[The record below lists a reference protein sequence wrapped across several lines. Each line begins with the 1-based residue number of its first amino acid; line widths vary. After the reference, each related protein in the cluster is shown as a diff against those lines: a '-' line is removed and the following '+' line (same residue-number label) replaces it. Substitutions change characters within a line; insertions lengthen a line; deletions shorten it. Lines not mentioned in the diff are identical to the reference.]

1 MDYLDF
7 LHSLDN
13 EMKNKLRKLES
24 IRLKIINA
32 EWSHTFNEVC
42 LKENLIPNILTQII
56 EIGISINRTIGIS
69 KF

>member
-1 MDYLDF
+1 MDYLDL

-13 EMKNKLRKLES
+13 EIKNKLRKLES

-42 LKENLIPNILTQII
+42 LKENLMPNY
-56 EIGISINRTIGIS
+56 INYVY
-69 KF
+69 